1 MAARS
6 ADDSARYRPEAEKRL
21 QYGVWL
27 RKFWQSVSQ
36 SNAFLF
42 ACLVSLY
49 LWPVDR
55 DPGVNVYAHL
65 DQAAAVV
72 VDGTLA
78 IDRFASRPESITI
91 DWSRAP
97 DGRLYPAKAPGA
109 GLAAVPAFFALYHAE
124 RAAGIDPLT
133 RQWFRRNAVA
143 INWLLNA
150 VIAAFAILLL
160 VRIGEALGVGRDA
173 SRVGALAI
181 AIGTAFYSYAT
192 IYYAHVPAA
201 SALVVSAYLLFTG
214 EPRRTRDVA
223 AGFFA
228 GVAVLYDYPAA
239 LAVVSLSAA
248 VVFSEPRRIVGFVVG
263 GLVPA
268 AILASY
274 HQVAFGSPLTTPY
287 AYQNPEFVVGD
298 GPFLRPPSLRVL
310 SELLIGPY
318 RGLFIYSPVLIAGVL
333 GAFLMGRGAV
343 SARQQASRLRIYT
356 GAAAGT
362 LVLWL
367 LLNASYSVWWGGF
380 TSGPRFLIPAFV
392 LFAPLIGLGLQ
403 RFPRIGFTLLLISS
417 ANYFAITAVA
427 ILVDE
432 LVTSPLTQVIYPLF
446 VQGDFQRS
454 NVGMFLGLDPHWSIV
469 VPGCVMTLL
478 LWISWGL
485 LAASRQGKPLNKED
499 AMTA

>member
-1 MAARS
+1 M
-6 ADDSARYRPEAEKRL
+6 
-21 QYGVWL
+21 
-27 RKFWQSVSQ
+27 
-36 SNAFLF
+36 
-42 ACLVSLY
+42 CLVSLY
-49 LWPVDR
+49 LWPIDR

-65 DQAAAVV
+65 NQAAAVV

-181 AIGTAFYSYAT
+181 AIGTAFYPYAT

-201 SALVVSAYLLFTG
+201 CALVITARTCCSRVKLAGRGTSRRGFSQALPSCTTILPPWRSCLSRRPWCSRSRAGSSASFW
-214 EPRRTRDVA
+214 
-223 AGFFA
+223 AGW
-228 GVAVLYDYPAA
+228 GP
-239 LAVVSLSAA
+239 
-248 VVFSEPRRIVGFVVG
+248 P
-263 GLVPA
+263 
-268 AILASY
+268 
-274 HQVAFGSPLTTPY
+274 
-287 AYQNPEFVVGD
+287 
-298 GPFLRPPSLRVL
+298 PFLRRIIRWRSAALLRRRMRIRIPNSSAETDFFAAPESTGTRLFTHRPLSRAFPIFPSPDCR
-310 SELLIGPY
+310 
-318 RGLFIYSPVLIAGVL
+318 
-333 GAFLMGRGAV
+333 
-343 SARQQASRLRIYT
+343 RLRRVPRVPRPGGERSTT
-356 GAAAGT
+356 GHPAPDLHRSAAGT

-367 LLNASYSVWWGGF
+367 LLNASYTVWWGGF
-380 TSGPRFLIPAFV
+380 TPGPRFLIPAFV
-392 LFAPLIGLGLQ
+392 LLAPLIGIGLQ
-403 RFPRIGFTLLLISS
+403 RFPRIGFTLFLISS

-432 LVTSPLTQVIYPLF
+432 LVASPLTQVIYPLF

-454 NVGMFLGLDPHWSIV
+454 NVGMFLGLAPHWSIV

-485 LAASRQGKPLNKED
+485 LAASRQRKPLNKED
-499 AMTA
+499 AITA